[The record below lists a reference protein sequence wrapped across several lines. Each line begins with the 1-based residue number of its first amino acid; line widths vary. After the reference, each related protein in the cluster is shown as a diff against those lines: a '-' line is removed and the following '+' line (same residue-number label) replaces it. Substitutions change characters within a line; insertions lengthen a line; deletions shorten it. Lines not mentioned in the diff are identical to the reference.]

1 MKYTQ
6 DTPNSSAVTSYTYD
20 SDTLDLEVKF
30 KSGASYRFLNVSWD
44 DFDKLKS
51 SPSVGGFIAANSKN
65 YEFERLEAPKK
76 VPNPPWVFPT
86 NSAPV
91 ESPKQIPNPPTDLS
105 PWPFPTGNKPK
116 EEVYTEIVGWSPEE
130 EEEFMRM
137 IEKGQP

>member
-44 DFDKLKS
+44 DFNKLKS

-76 VPNPPWVFPT
+76 VPNPP
-86 NSAPV
+86 
-91 ESPKQIPNPPTDLS
+91 TDLP

-116 EEVYTEIVGWSPEE
+116 EEVYTEIIGWTPEE
-130 EEEFMRM
+130 EEEFMHI
-137 IEKGQP
+137 IENKDQK